1 MSYTKYLCIHYTY
14 QQDSRNSILFHSH
27 RRPRHWQCGA
37 PLWLLVQCDRRP
49 QQSGG
54 RHAIK
59 GLPLG
64 AVWKNWDLH
73 HISGNLTN
81 F

>member
-14 QQDSRNSILFHSH
+14 QQDSRNSILSDSH

-37 PLWLLVQCDRRP
+37 PLWLFVQCDRRP

-54 RHAIK
+54 RHGYQGAATWSCLEK
-59 GLPLG
+59 LG
-64 AVWKNWDLH
+64 
-73 HISGNLTN
+73 IYTTFPGI
-81 F
+81 